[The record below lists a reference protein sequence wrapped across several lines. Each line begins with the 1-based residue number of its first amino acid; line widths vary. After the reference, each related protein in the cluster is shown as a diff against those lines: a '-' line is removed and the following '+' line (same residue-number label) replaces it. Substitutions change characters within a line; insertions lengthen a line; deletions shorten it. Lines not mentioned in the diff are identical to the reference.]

1 MSFVAVTAAGMLPFV
16 ALALLPLAAAQL
28 ARSSFLLPSPLQQ
41 LLAATLTPAAAFL
54 LGLFLNP
61 GQSWVA
67 AVVATS
73 FVALPALAIVAG
85 ARDGRRRDHVLL
97 LVFAVTAI
105 AFLSGLLG
113 VYAAGKDPGRVMAAQ
128 SAKLLPDVLAFYRSS
143 GVSEGFLSGV
153 RRAFTLN
160 ELALTR
166 YFPGLVL
173 VSALLYGVLLVYP
186 FGALAGLRSRDL
198 SESPFSRFSTPI
210 WAAALFVP
218 AGAAAALAG
227 EPWRAPAVDILLPLI
242 VLFFLRGLAI
252 IRALLD
258 QARAGC
264 VGQALIFAL
273 VLLTPFPVIVALG
286 GLFDEF
292 LNFRGR
298 LARRDTDHD

>member
-1 MSFVAVTAAGMLPFV
+1 MSEPRRIIVGMTGATGTIIAVRVLQMLRDAGVETHLVMSKWAV
-16 ALALLPLAAAQL
+16 RTLLHETPYRPEDVERLAA
-28 ARSSFLLPSPLQQ
+28 R
-41 LLAATLTPAAAFL
+41 
-54 LGLFLNP
+54 
-61 GQSWVA
+61 
-67 AVVATS
+67 
-73 FVALPALAIVAG
+73 
-85 ARDGRRRDHVLL
+85 
-97 LVFAVTAI
+97 
-105 AFLSGLLG
+105 